1 MYLIVVQ
8 LFTFTYMRQS
18 CKFVSG
24 RDIVQ
29 TVPGLQVNISDSID
43 FHRIQDTS
51 VPSQY
56 NGQQT
61 MEDVG
66 VRIREPF
73 DVIEYDRTYTRIRHK
88 VLKEKSEKESKGEK

>member
-1 MYLIVVQ
+1 MKQTCV
-8 LFTFTYMRQS
+8 
-18 CKFVSG
+18 FVSG

-56 NGQQT
+56 NGQQLI
-61 MEDVG
+61 EDVG

-88 VLKEKSEKESKGEK
+88 VLKEKAEKESKGDK

>member
-1 MYLIVVQ
+1 MYFIVIQLI
-8 LFTFTYMRQS
+8 TFIYMKQI

-51 VPSQY
+51 VPSMY
-56 NGQQT
+56 NGQQDIS
-61 MEDVG
+61 EVG
-66 VRIREPF
+66 TRIREPF
-73 DVIEYDRTYTRIRHK
+73 DVIEFDRTYTRIRHS
-88 VLKEKSEKESKGEK
+88 VLKEKSEKESKADR

>member
-1 MYLIVVQ
+1 MYFVVIQ
-8 LFTFTYMRQS
+8 LLTFIYMKHN

-29 TVPGLQVNISDSID
+29 TVPGLQVNIPESID

-51 VPSQY
+51 VASQY

-61 MEDVG
+61 LEEVG

-73 DVIEYDRTYTRIRHK
+73 DVIEFDRTYTRIRHK
-88 VLKEKSEKESKGEK
+88 VLKEKAEKESKGDK

>member
-1 MYLIVVQ
+1 MK
-8 LFTFTYMRQS
+8 S
-18 CKFVSG
+18 SPKFSSG

-61 MEDVG
+61 IEDVG
-66 VRIREPF
+66 SRIHEPF
-73 DVIEYDRTYTRIRHK
+73 DVIEFDRSYTRIRHK
-88 VLKEKSEKESKGEK
+88 VLKEKAEKESKGDK